1 MTAVGS
7 PRARTRRASLFC
19 PILLG
24 SYAVMLL
31 NMSRN
36 MGQVPVGGALALA
49 WIVAAWLAW
58 SAVLVLLVLLPV
70 ALLDGVL
77 RLGVIARLLGPWSSR
92 VRLALLLLLA
102 LALATL
108 QLFIFVDAQVFR
120 IFGFHFNGFVWNL
133 LTVPGGVE
141 SMGAGPWTIVGFVV
155 VALAALAVQGGIV
168 VYALRRAR
176 RSVAEARPRRWKLAA
191 GIALVLLLAFERVT
205 LGLSDAAN
213 QRPVLA
219 AAGAFPLLP
228 PVRMHRFAKS
238 IGIEAAPQGPEH
250 LKLNALRV
258 RYPLAPVTRDPAA
271 PRYDIVWLVSESW
284 RADMLD
290 PAIMPATCAFASQ
303 ALDFRHHFSGGNG
316 TRMGMFSMFYGLYGS
331 YWFPFLAE
339 NRAPVFMDVLREGGW
354 DIEAFTSAR
363 FTFPEM
369 NETVFA
375 GVPAERLHEGNPD
388 LLGWE
393 NDRANVDK
401 LLAAIDSHPPGQPFF
416 TFMFFES
423 PHARYFFPPESVI
436 AEPYLDEV
444 NYATLDLERDMPLIK
459 NRYIN
464 ACHHLDSQFARVIE
478 HLRETGRLEHT
489 LVVLTGDHGEEFMEA
504 GRWGHH
510 SDFSDA
516 QTRTPLVLWIPG
528 QAARQVTDR
537 TSHLDIAPT
546 LLTLLGVPNPP
557 ADYSLGRDLLG
568 PGARSDCVVADWDHL
583 ALFDDEFKA
592 VFPTGQSIERL
603 RLTTADDQPV
613 EDEAPFWTGR
623 RDRVKQFMDELGRFS
638 R

>member
-1 MTAVGS
+1 
-7 PRARTRRASLFC
+7 
-19 PILLG
+19 
-24 SYAVMLL
+24 
-31 NMSRN
+31 
-36 MGQVPVGGALALA
+36 
-49 WIVAAWLAW
+49 
-58 SAVLVLLVLLPV
+58 
-70 ALLDGVL
+70 
-77 RLGVIARLLGPWSSR
+77 
-92 VRLALLLLLA
+92 
-102 LALATL
+102 
-108 QLFIFVDAQVFR
+108 
-120 IFGFHFNGFVWNL
+120 
-133 LTVPGGVE
+133 
-141 SMGAGPWTIVGFVV
+141 
-155 VALAALAVQGGIV
+155 
-168 VYALRRAR
+168 
-176 RSVAEARPRRWKLAA
+176 
-191 GIALVLLLAFERVT
+191 
-205 LGLSDAAN
+205 
-213 QRPVLA
+213 
-219 AAGAFPLLP
+219 
-228 PVRMHRFAKS
+228 MHSFAKS
-238 IGIEAAPQGPEH
+238 IGIEAAAQGPEH
-250 LKLNALRV
+250 LKVDALRV
-258 RYPLAPVTRDPAA
+258 RYPLVPVTRDAA
-271 PRYDIVWLVSESW
+271 GPRYDIVWLVSESW

-290 PAIMPATCAFASQ
+290 PAIMPATCAFAAQ

-339 NRAPVFMDVLREGGW
+339 NRAPVLLDVLRAGGW

-363 FTFPEM
+363 FTFPEID
-369 NETVFA
+369 ETVFA
-375 GVPAERLHEGNPD
+375 GVPRERLHEGNPD

-393 NDRANVDK
+393 NDRDNVGK

-416 TFMFFES
+416 AFMFFES

-478 HLRETGRLEHT
+478 HLQQTGRLEHT
-489 LVVLTGDHGEEFMEA
+489 IVILTGDHGEEFMET

-537 TSHLDIAPT
+537 TSHLDIPVT
-546 LLTLLGVPNPP
+546 LLSLLGVKNPP

-583 ALFDDEFKA
+583 ALFDDEYKA

-603 RLTTADDQPV
+603 RLTTAADQPV
-613 EDEAPFWTGR
+613 DDEAAFWAGHRERIT
-623 RDRVKQFMDELGRFS
+623 QFMDELSRFS

>member
-1 MTAVGS
+1 MPEVVAAPGH
-7 PRARTRRASLFC
+7 PRRASIFG
-19 PILLG
+19 PVLLG

-31 NMSRN
+31 NLARN
-36 MGQVPVGGALALA
+36 IGAVPVGGALAAA
-49 WIVAAWLAW
+49 WIVSAWLAW
-58 SAVLVLLVLLPV
+58 SAVFVLVVVLPI
-70 ALLDGVL
+70 ALLDRVL
-77 RLGVIARLLGPWSSR
+77 RLGVVAQRLGPWSRRAR
-92 VRLALLLLLA
+92 VALLTLLVLV
-102 LALATL
+102 LATL
-108 QLFIFVDAQVFR
+108 QVFIFVDAQVFR

-155 VALAALAVQGGIV
+155 VAVAALAVQAGIV
-168 VYALRRAR
+168 VYAVRRAR
-176 RSVAEARPRRWKLAA
+176 RSVGGRRRRWGVLA
-191 GIALVLLLAFERVT
+191 GVALVLLLGFERMT
-205 LGLSDAAN
+205 LGLADAAN

-228 PVRMHRFAKS
+228 PVRMHSFAKS
-238 IGIEAAPQGPEH
+238 IGIEAAQQGPDH
-250 LKLNALRV
+250 LKVDALRV

-290 PAIMPATCAFASQ
+290 PAIMPATCAFAAQ

-339 NRAPVFMDVLREGGW
+339 NRAPVLMDVLREGGW

-363 FTFPEM
+363 FSFPEM
-369 NETVFA
+369 DETVFA
-375 GVPAERLHEGNPD
+375 GVPPERLHEGNPD
-388 LLGWE
+388 LQGWE
-393 NDRANVDK
+393 NDRLNVDK

-416 TFMFFES
+416 AFMFFES
-423 PHARYFFPPESVI
+423 PHARYYFPPESVI
-436 AEPYLDEV
+436 AEPYLEEL
-444 NYATLDLERDMPLIK
+444 NYATVDLERDMPLIK

-489 LVVLTGDHGEEFMEA
+489 VVVLTGDHGEEFMET

-546 LLTLLGVPNPP
+546 LLTLLGVPNAPV
-557 ADYSLGRDLLG
+557 DYSLGRDLLA

-583 ALFDDEFKA
+583 ALFDDEYKA

-603 RLTTADDQPV
+603 RLTTAADQPV
-613 EDEAPFWTGR
+613 DDEAHFWTGHR
-623 RDRVKQFMDELGRFS
+623 ERITQFMDEIARFS

>member
-1 MTAVGS
+1 MSDAAATAAARPGGS
-7 PRARTRRASLFC
+7 VFG

-24 SYAVMLL
+24 SYVVMLL
-31 NMSRN
+31 NLGRDI
-36 MGQVPVGGALALA
+36 GAVPVSGALALA
-49 WIVAAWLAW
+49 WILAAWLAW
-58 SAVLVLLVLLPV
+58 SAVFVLIVLLPV

-77 RLGVIARLLGPWSSR
+77 RIGFVARPLGPWSGR
-92 VRLALLLLLA
+92 ARTALLVLLA

-108 QLFIFVDAQVFR
+108 QVFIFVDASVFR

-133 LTVPGGVE
+133 LTVPGGIE
-141 SMGAGPWTIVGFVV
+141 SMGAGPWTLVGFAVV
-155 VALAALAVQGGIV
+155 VLAALALQAGIV
-168 VYALRRAR
+168 VYAVRRAR
-176 RSVAEARPRRWKLAA
+176 RGVAGRRRRWGVLA
-191 GIALVLLLAFERVT
+191 GVALVLVLGFERMT

-213 QRPVLA
+213 QRRVLA
-219 AAGAFPLLP
+219 AAGAFPLMP
-228 PVRMHRFAKS
+228 PVRMHSFAQS
-238 IGIEAAPQGPEH
+238 IGIEAEEQGPEH
-250 LKLNALRV
+250 ITVDALRV
-258 RYPLAPVTRDPAA
+258 RYPLAQLTRDPAA
-271 PRYDIVWLVSESW
+271 PRCDIVWLVSESW

-290 PAIMPATCAFASQ
+290 PAIMPATCAFAAQ

-339 NRAPVFMDVLREGGW
+339 NRAPVIMDVLREGGW

-369 NETVFA
+369 DETVFA
-375 GVPAERLHEGNPD
+375 GVPAGRLHEGNPD

-393 NDRANVDK
+393 NDRANVDR
-401 LLAAIDSHPPGQPFF
+401 LLAAIDGHPPGQPFF
-416 TFMFFES
+416 AFMFFES

-464 ACHHLDSQFARVIE
+464 ACHHLDSQFARVLE
-478 HLRETGRLEHT
+478 HLRATGRLEHT
-489 LVVLTGDHGEEFMEA
+489 LVVLTGDHGEEFMES

-528 QAARQVTDR
+528 RAPRQVTDR
-537 TSHLDIAPT
+537 TSHLDLPPT
-546 LLTLLGVPNPP
+546 LLTLLGVTNPP
-557 ADYSLGRDLLG
+557 ADYSLGRDLLA
-568 PGARSDCVVADWDHL
+568 PGARVDCVVADWDHL
-583 ALFDDEFKA
+583 ALFDDEYKA

-603 RLTTADDQPV
+603 RLTTSADQPV
-613 EDEAPFWTGR
+613 DDEAHFWAGHR
-623 RDRVKQFMDELGRFS
+623 ERVTELMDELSRFS